1 MESDSA
7 LITAS
12 QNVVGQC
19 LGVGVGEQCLVV
31 ADVEMRQIAE
41 ALRLAATDAGADV
54 VLALMQPRSIHGAE
68 PPPTVAAALAA
79 CDVFIAPTLFSLSHT
94 QARKAATVAGA
105 RGATLPGVTAD
116 MLGRLMNG
124 DLGGLARRSRRVAD
138 LLSAADS
145 AELSCPLGSSMVFD
159 LSGRDAIAD
168 DGRFTKPGAFGNFP
182 CGEAFISPLRAEG
195 ELYASSV
202 ATFGLSSPAAH
213 LTAVDGR
220 LVAADEGLGPQLLAA
235 LRERGAGGLNVAE
248 LGVGTN
254 EQARLSGNVLEDEKL
269 LGSVHVAFGA
279 SAAIGGTVS
288 VPIHLD
294 VIVLQASLTIDGH
307 PVLDQGRFVLKDS
320 RPAEGDRQ
328 RNG

>member
-19 LGVGVGEQCLVV
+19 LGVGVGVGEQCLVV

-54 VLALMQPRSIHGAE
+54 VLALMQPRSTHGAE

-182 CGEAFISPLRAEG
+182 CGEAFISPLSAEG

-220 LVAADEGLGPQLLAA
+220 LVAADEDWGRSFSLRCARGERAA
-235 LRERGAGGLNVAE
+235 STWPSSGSAL
-248 LGVGTN
+248 TS
-254 EQARLSGNVLEDEKL
+254 RL
-269 LGSVHVAFGA
+269 
-279 SAAIGGTVS
+279 
-288 VPIHLD
+288 
-294 VIVLQASLTIDGH
+294 
-307 PVLDQGRFVLKDS
+307 DS
-320 RPAEGDRQ
+320 RETYLKMRSCWAAFMSRLAPAQRSEGRSQ
-328 RNG
+328 SRSTST